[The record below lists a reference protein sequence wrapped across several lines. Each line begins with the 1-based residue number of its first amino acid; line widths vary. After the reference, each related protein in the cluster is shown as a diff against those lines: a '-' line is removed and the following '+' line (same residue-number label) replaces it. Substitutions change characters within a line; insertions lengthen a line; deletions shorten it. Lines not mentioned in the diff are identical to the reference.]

1 MESHANFAIKVWLN
15 IFGAK
20 IMSYGLDVEK
30 DFVFALKSIGWMTV
44 VGNWELIWGSDSV
57 GFQDQAWIW
66 VRCFR
71 VPKSLKGMNRPGC

>member
-1 MESHANFAIKVWLN
+1 
-15 IFGAK
+15 
-20 IMSYGLDVEK
+20 MSYGLDVEK

-57 GFQDQAWIW
+57 GFQDLAWIW

-71 VPKSLKGMNRPGC
+71 VPKLLKGMNRQGC